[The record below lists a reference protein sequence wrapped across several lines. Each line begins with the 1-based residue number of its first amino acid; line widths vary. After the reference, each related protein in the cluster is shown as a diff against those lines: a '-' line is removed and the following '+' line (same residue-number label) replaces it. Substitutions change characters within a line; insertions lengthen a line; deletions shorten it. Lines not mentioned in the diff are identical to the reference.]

1 MEDTSAPP
9 EYSSDVSAP
18 DSEPTPAEEPAAP
31 PEELDVH
38 EEDEY
43 LVARILPGRSRSAD
57 EAVGFFLLP
66 VLVASTVIASL
77 YVVVYLGIALAG
89 TDPAIALVGW
99 QSAWAW
105 GTGLVWLGTTLA
117 MWRSAPGVMRTAE
130 LKLDSDSV
138 TLVEDGG
145 VGFYA
150 LFRDLRGAAVQAEGA
165 QGAQAVQVVQ
175 AEGEPLVVKMAGNSE
190 EAARWVADLLQERI
204 ALAPSQTSEG
214 AG

>member
-1 MEDTSAPP
+1 M
-9 EYSSDVSAP
+9 
-18 DSEPTPAEEPAAP
+18 
-31 PEELDVH
+31 H
-38 EEDEY
+38 EEEDV
-43 LVARILPGRSRSAD
+43 LIARLLPGRSRSAD

-66 VLVASTVIASL
+66 ILVASTVIATL
-77 YVVVYLGIALAG
+77 YLVVYLAIALAG

-105 GTGLVWLGTTLA
+105 GTGLVWLVATMA

-138 TLVEDGG
+138 TLVEEGG

-165 QGAQAVQVVQ
+165 QGAQAVQVVRSD
-175 AEGEPLVVKMAGNSE
+175 GEPLVLQMAGNSE
-190 EAARWVADLLQERI
+190 EAARWVADVLQERI
-204 ALAPSQTSEG
+204 ALTPQPTSEEP
-214 AG
+214 AP